1 MIAPRHALLLAGRHL
16 LFHRGR
22 TALIVVALALVAGLP
37 LVVRSLVASGTSAM
51 MARARS
57 SPLVVGSRGSE
68 LDLVIAALYFAKP
81 APRAIPAGE
90 ATRIAALTHGV
101 VVPMHLGF
109 AAQRHPLVG
118 TTIDYLDLRGLR
130 LADGRAFATLGECV
144 LGATAAREL
153 RLAAGESLVTD
164 ATDPYNLAGT
174 VPLRLHV
181 VGVLA
186 PTGTADDIAVLVDL
200 KTAWTVAGIGHGHQA
215 AETIRDP
222 NDLVGTIRGEGGEH
236 VVTSERLKHFEE
248 ITPESLAGFHF
259 HGDPASFPIHALLTW
274 PRDEKDATLFQGAFQ
289 RSDESL
295 QVVKPTDAME
305 RLLREILRVRRFLDA
320 IFLAVGAVT
329 IAVVGLVIAL
339 SIRLRREELQ
349 TMVRLGAA
357 RGTVASIIGAEL
369 LLIALLAAGLV
380 AGGVLVSQS
389 MQATV
394 ERLIV
399 ARS

>member
-1 MIAPRHALLLAGRHL
+1 MIPPRHAIVLAARHL
-16 LFHRGR
+16 AFHRGR

-37 LVVRSLVASGTSAM
+37 IVVRGLVDAGTAAM

-81 APRAIPAGE
+81 APRPITSGE
-90 ATRIAALTHGV
+90 ADRLMTMSKGV

-109 AAQRHPLVG
+109 TAQRHPLVG
-118 TTIDYLDLRGLR
+118 TTLDYVELRGLR
-130 LADGRAFATLGECV
+130 VAEGRLFGSLGECV
-144 LGATAAREL
+144 LGAGAARDL
-153 RLAAGESLVTD
+153 GLATGGAILTD

-174 VPLRLHV
+174 IPLKLHV

-186 PTGTADDIAVLVDL
+186 TTGTADDSAVLVDL

-215 AETIRDP
+215 AQAIRDP
-222 NDLVGTIRGEGGEH
+222 NDLVGTIRDGTGEH
-236 VVTSERLKHFEE
+236 VVTSERLKNFEE
-248 ITPESLAGFHF
+248 ITPETMASFHF
-259 HGDPASFPIHALLTW
+259 HGDPATFPIHAMLIW
-274 PRDEKDATLFQGAFQ
+274 PRDEKDATLLQGAFQ
-289 RSDESL
+289 RTAEPL
-295 QVVKPTDAME
+295 QIVKPTEAME

-329 IAVVGLVIAL
+329 VAVVGLVIAL
-339 SIRLRREELQ
+339 SIRLRREELL

-357 RGTVASIIGAEL
+357 RGTVASIVGAEL

-389 MQATV
+389 MRGTV